1 MSLRLLHIDTSARA
15 GRSGTDP
22 HGSHS
27 RRLSARFV
35 ERWHAL
41 RPGDAVEHLDVG
53 QQPPGFVDGR
63 WIHAAFTAPE
73 QRGPWMTERLA
84 ESDRLVDQLLAAD
97 LVVVGLPMYNF
108 GVPAQF
114 KAWIDNVVRVGLT
127 FGFDRSRAGEPYWP
141 MLAPGKRLIILTARG
156 DYGYDADGRLASM
169 NLVEAG
175 LKTPLAYIG
184 MHDSDT
190 VAIEYDEFADERLA
204 RSIAAAETA
213 VDRLVDRLASTM
225 AGG

>member
-1 MSLRLLHIDTSARA
+1 
-15 GRSGTDP
+15 
-22 HGSHS
+22 
-27 RRLSARFV
+27 
-35 ERWHAL
+35 
-41 RPGDAVEHLDVG
+41 
-53 QQPPGFVDGR
+53 
-63 WIHAAFTAPE
+63 
-73 QRGPWMTERLA
+73 
-84 ESDRLVDQLLAAD
+84 
-97 LVVVGLPMYNF
+97 
-108 GVPAQF
+108 
-114 KAWIDNVVRVGLT
+114 
-127 FGFDRSRAGEPYWP
+127 